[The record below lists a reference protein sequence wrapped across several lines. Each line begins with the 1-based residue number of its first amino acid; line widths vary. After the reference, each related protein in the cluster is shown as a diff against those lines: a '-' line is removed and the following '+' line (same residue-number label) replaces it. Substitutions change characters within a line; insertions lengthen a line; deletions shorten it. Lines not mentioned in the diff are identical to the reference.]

1 MKKKLTIILLIISII
16 INIYLINKDKK
27 KIYKEEINII
37 EKTKEESEVYN
48 KNKKYYTKLNY
59 KKFIKLYKDKKI
71 HIIAITNNLN
81 NSKNK
86 FIDYINKCNYYDNK
100 TTFLLIPDELSKKN
114 QAKYYNLNESFNY
127 KGNYIIKVK
136 NSKILSVTYIED
148 KYLDELLN

>member
-59 KKFIKLYKDKKI
+59 KKFIKLYKDNNI

>member
-1 MKKKLTIILLIISII
+1 MKKKLTIFLLIISII

-59 KKFIKLYKDKKI
+59 KKFIKLYKDNKI

-86 FIDYINKCNYYDNK
+86 FINYINKCNYYDNK

-114 QAKYYNLNESFNY
+114 QAKYYNLNELFNY